1 MITISNFLWA
11 LAAIILTPT
20 VGALISG
27 VDRKITAWF
36 QGRVGP
42 PVWQPFLDIIKLL
55 SNEAHIVNSR
65 QMICVLVYL
74 LSSMAAVF
82 LFFLGSD
89 LLLIFFILTIGAVS
103 FIMGAMSVPSPYSQ
117 VGAQRELIQVLT
129 YEPLLLLAFVGFFL
143 VTGSFNISHI
153 LAWEEPLLLSL
164 PLIYVALG
172 FALTIKLRKS
182 PFDIAASHHGHQ
194 EIVKGSLT
202 EYSGP
207 QLAMVEIAH
216 WYEIIL
222 ILGVFALFWST
233 SVPAMLFL
241 LSITYLAEIFIDN
254 LVARSTWRW
263 MIAHVWPVGLGLTI
277 VNYILILAVF

>member
-1 MITISNFLWA
+1 MSNFLWA
-11 LAAIILTPT
+11 LTAIILAPAM
-20 VGALISG
+20 GALISG
-27 VDRKITAWF
+27 IDRKLTAWF

-42 PVWQPFLDIIKLL
+42 PVYQPFLDTIKLL
-55 SNEAHIVNSR
+55 SKEKNIVNSR

-89 LLLIFFILTIGAVS
+89 LLLIFFVLTIGAVS
-103 FIMGAMSVPSPYSQ
+103 FIAGAMSVPSPYSQ
-117 VGAQRELIQVLT
+117 VGAQRELMQVLT
-129 YEPLLLLAFVGFFL
+129 YEPLLLLTFVGFFL
-143 VTGSFNISHI
+143 ITGSFNISYI
-153 LAWEEPLLLSL
+153 LTWEEPLLFSM
-164 PLIYVALG
+164 PLIYIALG

-182 PFDIAASHHGHQ
+182 PFDISASHHGHQ

-233 SVPAMLFL
+233 SVTAMLIF
-241 LSITYLAEIFIDN
+241 LSITYLAEILIDN

-263 MIAHVWPVGLGLTI
+263 MIAHVWPVGLGLI
-277 VNYILILAVF
+277 IINYILILGM

>member
-1 MITISNFLWA
+1 MSNFLLA
-11 LAAIILTPT
+11 VAAILLAPT

-27 VDRKITAWF
+27 VDRKLTAWF

-42 PVWQPFLDIIKLL
+42 PVYQPFLDTIKLL
-55 SNEAHIVNSR
+55 SKEKNIVNSR

-103 FIMGAMSVPSPYSQ
+103 FITGAMSVPSPYSQ
-117 VGAQRELIQVLT
+117 VGAQRELMQVLT
-129 YEPLLLLAFVGFFL
+129 YEPLLLLTFVGFFL
-143 VTGSFNISHI
+143 ITGSFNISHI
-153 LAWEEPLLLSL
+153 LTWDEPLLFAM
-164 PLIYVALG
+164 PLIYIALG

-182 PFDIAASHHGHQ
+182 PFDISASHHGHQ

-222 ILGVFALFWST
+222 ILGIFALFWST
-233 SVPAMLFL
+233 SAAGMIIFL
-241 LSITYLAEIFIDN
+241 CITYLAEILIDN

-263 MIAHVWPVGLGLTI
+263 MIAHVWPVGLGLI
-277 VNYILILAVF
+277 IINYILILGM